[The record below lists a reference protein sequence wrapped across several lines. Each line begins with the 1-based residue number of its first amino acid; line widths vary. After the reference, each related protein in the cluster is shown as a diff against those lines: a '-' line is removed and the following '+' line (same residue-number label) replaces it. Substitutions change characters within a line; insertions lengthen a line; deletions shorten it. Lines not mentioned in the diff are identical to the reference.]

1 MNTKIALTLLA
12 LFFITGCTP
21 GSADSS
27 GNDNESVHNA
37 LVEVV
42 AVEVVKPVLQQ
53 QIPQLPFHAFFNFE
67 KAAGV
72 LQAKRRR

>member
-21 GSADSS
+21 KNADSS

-42 AVEVVKPVLQQ
+42 AVEVV
-53 QIPQLPFHAFFNFE
+53 
-67 KAAGV
+67 
-72 LQAKRRR
+72 